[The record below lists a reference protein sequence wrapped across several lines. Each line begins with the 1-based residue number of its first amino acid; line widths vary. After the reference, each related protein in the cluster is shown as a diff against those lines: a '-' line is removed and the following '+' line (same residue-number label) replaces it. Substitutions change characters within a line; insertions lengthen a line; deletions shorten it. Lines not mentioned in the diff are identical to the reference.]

1 MGIKLT
7 NNAASTLLS
16 DITASDTTLTLP
28 AATGDLFPVLGAG
41 DYFNLTVISSAGA
54 YEIMQCTARAG
65 DVLTVVRA
73 QEGTTAA
80 GFVAGSRVEL
90 RVTVANVRN
99 IVDELDLLLL

>member
-7 NNAASTLLS
+7 NNAASTLLA
-16 DITASDTTLTLP
+16 DINSTATALTL
-28 AATGDLFPVLGAG
+28 AAGTGELFPVLGAG

-54 YEIMQCTARAG
+54 YEIMLCTARAG
-65 DVLTVVRA
+65 DVLTVTRA
-73 QEGTTAA
+73 QEGTIAA
-80 GFVAGSRVEL
+80 GFSAGSRVEL